1 VQERY
6 GELRVPVSVLYGK
19 DDRILDWKANGQAL
33 VDKVPGARLELV
45 EGGHMLPITQVEGT
59 AAFIET
65 AVDNLSAG
73 TPRGAQAGTV
83 ASASTAL
90 RAARL

>member
-1 VQERY
+1 MQALPDRLPQVQARY

-45 EGGHMLPITQVEGT
+45 DGGHMLPITQVEKT
-59 AAFIET
+59 AAFIEA
-65 AVDNLSAG
+65 AVQGLAAD
-73 TPRGAQAGTV
+73 
-83 ASASTAL
+83 
-90 RAARL
+90 AARSAAAG